1 MARLIFDFDG
11 TLADSLSIALEVANS
26 MKATRELTLDDYYRL
41 RHLPTRL
48 ILKDLHIPLWRVPQ
62 LINRGRKLLKQQG
75 HRIKPHKGMPELI
88 KQLVADGHE
97 LYVVSSNSPELVNQ
111 FLERNNIADCLNLV
125 IGNISIFGKAAAL
138 KKLSLTFD
146 EVQPVY
152 YVGDE
157 TRDIEAAKKANVNMI
172 AVAWGYN
179 SPEILVKRSPEFL
192 ASSPSDIRKIVKGK

>member
-1 MARLIFDFDG
+1 MARLVFDFDG
-11 TLADSLSIALEVANS
+11 TLADSLSVALEVANS
-26 MKATRELTLDDYYRL
+26 IKVTRPLTLDDYYRL

-48 ILKDLHIPLWRVPQ
+48 ILKDLQIPLWRVPQ
-62 LINRGRKLLKQQG
+62 LISRGRKLLKQQG
-75 HRIKPHKGMPELI
+75 HRIEPHKGMPELI
-88 KQLVADGHE
+88 RQLVADGHE

-111 FLERNNIADCLNLV
+111 FIERTGINDCFNQV

-157 TRDIEAAKKANVNMI
+157 TRDIEAAKKAQVYMI

-179 SPEILVKRSPEFL
+179 SPEVLSQRNPDFVVTSPAE
-192 ASSPSDIRKIVKGK
+192 IRKAVKDT